1 MSEPRYKGPLSWMA
15 GNSVAANVLML
26 ILLVGGLISALNIR
40 QEVFPEFSTDTV
52 SISVSYPGASPEEI
66 EKGVILPVEEAV
78 EGLEG
83 IDSIR
88 STASEGF
95 GTVRVEALEST
106 DIVRLWQEIE
116 TEVNRIDT
124 FPDDA
129 EEPKAKILDR
139 KRQVV
144 NYVLYGSDDETI
156 LTDTAERIKDAFLES
171 EHITQVGFSG
181 VNQREV
187 RIEIPREN
195 LRKYGLTLESV
206 ASEIR
211 SASTDVG
218 AGNLETAGG
227 DILVRVK
234 DLKEKADQYRN
245 LAVITETGGGRVTLG
260 ELGTV
265 SEGFEDS
272 GAKASFNGEKSLM
285 IDIYR
290 VGNQTPGQVAKAAKE
305 TVRRLNSELPG
316 SLELSV
322 VRDRSDIFG
331 QRAGLLVKN
340 AYLGLALVFILLAVF
355 LEIRLAFWVSLG
367 IPISFLGAF
376 LIFPFTGFT
385 INMITMFAFI
395 VTLGIVVDD
404 AVVVGENVYFNR
416 RRGLSFFESAVVGT
430 REVAMPVTFSVITN
444 IVAFLP
450 LFFVPGV
457 MGKIF
462 TFIPVVVTCVFFISL
477 VESLFILPAH
487 LAHQER
493 PKRKGVLSFLI
504 RLQEKF
510 SLKFESFVSRV
521 YGPFVRFALNNR
533 YTVIALSIALLMT
546 AAGYVKSGRMGMT
559 LFPSVESDYA
569 YASAVLPVGSSDER
583 VQRVETVLTESARRV
598 INENGGENLSRG
610 IFSLVTDNE
619 ISMRVFLTPAGE
631 RPLSTTK
638 FSGLWR
644 RASGTIPGLE
654 SISFES
660 DRGGPGAGKGLTV
673 RLSHPDKDV
682 LEKAGMELADQLAE
696 YDGVSDVDDGSAKG
710 KRQIDLS
717 ILPAGK
723 RMGLT
728 SREIGRQV
736 RNALYG
742 VEALSFLRRSNEIE
756 VVVSLPQEERRH
768 EATLEN
774 LVLNAPEG
782 EILLRDAA
790 SIAYSRAFTSINR
803 EEGRRVVSVTANVT
817 PRPKAEMVMNQLRQ
831 TLLPELT
838 RIYPSLTF
846 SFEGRQAE
854 IRDSVAS
861 LVKGLGFALLV
872 IYALLSIPFR
882 SYFQPLIIMCAI
894 PFGIIGAMAGHL
906 IMGYSLSVMS
916 LFGVVALSGV
926 VVNDSLVLINLTN
939 TKVRKGEPTI
949 QAVRYAAMQ
958 RFRPILLTTLTTFG
972 GLMPM
977 ILETS
982 RQARFLIPM
991 AISLGF
997 GIVFAT
1003 FITLVM
1009 VPCFYL
1015 LLEDVGKVYSF
1026 LFQKD
1031 ENFSGRD

>member
-1 MSEPRYKGPLSWMA
+1 MSERRYKGPLAWMA
-15 GNSVAANVLML
+15 GNSVAANLLML
-26 ILLVGGLISALNIR
+26 ILLAGGLISALNIK

-66 EKGVILPVEEAV
+66 EKGIILPVEEAV

-83 IDSIR
+83 IDTIS

-95 GTVRVEALEST
+95 GSVRVEALEST
-106 DIVRLWQEIE
+106 DIVKLWQEIE

-129 EEPKAKILDR
+129 EEPKARIVDR
-139 KRQVV
+139 KREVV
-144 NYVLYGSDDETI
+144 NYVLYGSDDEAV
-156 LTDTAERIKDAFLES
+156 LTDTAERIRDEFLES
-171 EHITQVGFSG
+171 RQITQVGLSG
-181 VNQREV
+181 TNQREI
-187 RIEIPREN
+187 RIEIPAEN
-195 LRKYGLTLESV
+195 LRKYGLTLQSI

-211 SASTDVG
+211 TASTDVG
-218 AGNLETAGG
+218 AGNIETQGG
-227 DILVRVK
+227 DILVRIK
-234 DLKEKADQYRN
+234 DLKEQADEYRN
-245 LAVITETGGGRVTLG
+245 LSVITEKTGDSVTLG
-260 ELGTV
+260 DIGKV
-265 SEGFEDS
+265 AEGFEDS
-272 GAKASFNGEKSLM
+272 GVKASFNGRRALM

-290 VGNQTPGQVAKAAKE
+290 VGGQTPVQVARAAEK
-305 TVRRLNSELPG
+305 TVQRLNNELPG
-316 SLELSV
+316 GLRLSV
-322 VRDRSDIFG
+322 VRDRSDIFS
-331 QRAGLLVKN
+331 QRAGLLLKN
-340 AYLGLALVFILLAVF
+340 AYMGLGLVFILLAVF

-385 INMITMFAFI
+385 VNMITMFAFI

-404 AVVVGENVYFNR
+404 AIVVGENVYFNR
-416 RRGLSFFESAVVGT
+416 RKGLSFFESAVTGA
-430 REVAMPVTFSVITN
+430 REVAMPITFSVITN

-450 LFFVPGV
+450 LYFVPGV

-462 TFIPVVVTCVFFISL
+462 KFIPVVVTCVFFISL

-487 LAHQER
+487 LAHQKK
-493 PKRKGVLSFLI
+493 PKRTGILSFLI
-504 RLQEKF
+504 RMQEKF
-510 SLKFESFVSRV
+510 SLRFEAFVTRI
-521 YGPFVRFALNNR
+521 YGPFVQLALKNK
-533 YTVIALSIALLMT
+533 YMVIALSIAVLMA

-569 YASAVLPVGSSDER
+569 FASAVLPVGSSDKNIER
-583 VQRVETVLTESARRV
+583 VKTSLTRAAERV
-598 INENGGENLSRG
+598 IEENGGDELSLG

-619 ISMRVFLTPAGE
+619 ISMRVFLTPAGQ
-631 RPLSTTK
+631 RPLSTTE
-638 FSGLWR
+638 FSRLWR
-644 RASGTIPGLE
+644 TYTGQIPGLE

-660 DRGGPGAGKGLTV
+660 DRGGPGSGKGLTV
-673 RLSHPDKDV
+673 RLSHPDKEI
-682 LEKAGMELADQLAE
+682 LETAGAEIADKIAD
-696 YDGVSDVDDGSAKG
+696 YDGVSDVDDGSARG
-710 KRQIDLS
+710 KRQLDIR
-717 ILPAGK
+717 ILPAGL

-736 RNALYG
+736 RNALHG
-742 VEALSFLRRSNEIE
+742 TEALSFLRENSE
-756 VVVSLPQEERRH
+756 VEVMVSLEEEERKR
-768 EATLEN
+768 ESTLEN
-774 LVLNAPEG
+774 LVLKAPEG
-782 EILLRDAA
+782 EILLRNAA
-790 SIAYSRAFTSINR
+790 SISHSRAFTSIKR
-803 EEGRRVVSVTANVT
+803 EDGKRVVSVTANVT
-817 PRPKAEMVMNQLRQ
+817 PRPKAEIVMNQMRE
-831 TLLPELT
+831 TLLPEIT
-838 RIYPSLTF
+838 RVYPSLTY

-854 IRDSVAS
+854 IRDSVSS
-861 LVKGLGFALLV
+861 LVNGLLFALLV
-872 IYALLSIPFR
+872 IYSLLSIPFR

-939 TKVRKGEPTI
+939 TKVRQGETVTQAI
-949 QAVRYAAMQ
+949 QFAAMQ
-958 RFRPILLTTLTTFG
+958 RFRPILLTTLTTFF

-1015 LLEDVGKVYSF
+1015 LTEDLRSIYKLVYPGEDASA
-1026 LFQKD
+1026 
-1031 ENFSGRD
+1031 

>member
-1 MSEPRYKGPLSWMA
+1 MSERRHKGPLSWMA

-26 ILLVGGLISALNIR
+26 ILLAGGLISALNIR

-129 EEPKAKILDR
+129 EEPQARIMDR
-139 KRQVV
+139 KREVV
-144 NYVLYGSDDETI
+144 NYVLYGSEDETV

-181 VNQREV
+181 VNQREI
-187 RIEIPREN
+187 RIEIPKRN
-195 LRKYGLTLESV
+195 LRKYGLTLEET
-206 ASEIR
+206 ASKIR
-211 SASTDVG
+211 NASTDVG

-265 SEGFEDS
+265 SEGFEDR
-272 GAKASFNGEKSLM
+272 GAKASFNGRKSLM

-290 VGNQTPGQVAKAAKE
+290 VGSQTPGQVAKAAEE

-316 SLELSV
+316 SLEISV
-322 VRDRSDIFG
+322 VRDRSEIFS

-416 RRGLSFFESAVVGT
+416 RRGLSFFESAVQGT
-430 REVAMPVTFSVITN
+430 KEVAMPVTFSVITN

-487 LAHQER
+487 LAHQKTSE
-493 PKRKGVLSFLI
+493 KKGVLSFPI
-504 RLQEKF
+504 RLQEAF
-510 SLKFESFVSRV
+510 SLKFESFVTRI
-521 YGPFVRFALNNR
+521 YGPFARFALNNR
-533 YTVIALSIALLMT
+533 YTVIALSIALLMA

-569 YASAVLPVGSSDER
+569 YANAVLPVGTSEER
-583 VQRVETVLTESARRV
+583 MQRVETVLTESARRV
-598 INENGGENLSRG
+598 IDENGGEKLSRG

-619 ISMRVFLTPAGE
+619 IRMRVFLTPAGE
-631 RPLSTTK
+631 RPLSTAA

-644 RASGTIPGLE
+644 EYTGNISGLE

-682 LEKAGMELADQLAE
+682 LEKAGSELADRLAE

-736 RNALYG
+736 RNAIYG

-756 VVVSLPQEERRH
+756 VVVSLTQEERRH

-774 LVLNAPEG
+774 LILNAPQG

-790 SIAYSRAFTSINR
+790 SISYSRAFTSINR

-817 PRPKAEMVMNQLRQ
+817 PRPKAEIVMNQLRQ
-831 TLLPELT
+831 TLMPEFA

-872 IYALLSIPFR
+872 IYSLLSIPFR
-882 SYFQPLIIMCAI
+882 SYLQPLIIMCAI

-939 TKVRKGEPTI
+939 TKVRQGEPVA

-997 GIVFAT
+997 GILFAT

-1015 LLEDVGKVYSF
+1015 LLEDVRKIHTLIFSR
-1026 LFQKD
+1026 KED
-1031 ENFSGRD
+1031 SSENT

>member
-15 GNSVAANVLML
+15 GNSVAANLLML
-26 ILLVGGLISALNIR
+26 ILLVGGVISALNIK

-106 DIVRLWQEIE
+106 DIGRLWQEIE

-129 EEPKAKILDR
+129 EEPKAQIMDR
-139 KRQVV
+139 KREVV
-144 NYVLYGSDDETI
+144 NYVLYGSDNETV

-181 VNQREV
+181 MNQREI
-187 RIEIPREN
+187 RIEIPKWN
-195 LRKYGLTLESV
+195 LRKYGLTLEAA
-206 ASEIR
+206 ASKIR

-234 DLKEKADQYRN
+234 DLREKADQYRN
-245 LAVITETGGGRVTLG
+245 LAVITEPGGEGVTLG
-260 ELGTV
+260 DIGTV
-265 SEGFEDS
+265 AEGFED
-272 GAKASFNGEKSLM
+272 GGVKASFNGERALM

-290 VGNQTPGQVAKAAKE
+290 VGGQTPVQVAKAAKK
-305 TVRRLNSELPG
+305 TAARLNSEFPG
-316 SLELSV
+316 GLRLSV

-340 AYLGLALVFILLAVF
+340 AYLGLSLVFLLLAVF

-404 AVVVGENVYFNR
+404 AIVVGENVYFNR
-416 RRGLSFFESAVVGT
+416 RRGLSFFESAVQGT

-462 TFIPVVVTCVFFISL
+462 TFIPVVVTCVFFVSL

-487 LAHQER
+487 LAHQKKA
-493 PKRKGVLSFLI
+493 KRTGILSLLI
-504 RLQEKF
+504 RFQEKF
-510 SLKFESFVSRV
+510 SRKFESFVTRV

-533 YTVIALSIALLMT
+533 YAVIALSIAVLMT

-569 YASAVLPVGSSDER
+569 YASAVLPVGTSDER
-583 VQRVETVLTESARRV
+583 MQNVETVLIESARQV
-598 INENGGENLSRG
+598 IDENGQEELARG

-619 ISMRVFLTPAGE
+619 IRMRVFLTPAVQ
-631 RPLSTTK
+631 RPLSTAA
-638 FSGLWR
+638 FSDIWR
-644 RASGTIPGLE
+644 EYTGSIPGLE

-660 DRGGPGAGKGLTV
+660 DRGGPGGGKGLTV
-673 RLSHPDKDV
+673 RLSHPDKNV
-682 LEKAGMELADQLAE
+682 LEKAGRELADRLSE
-696 YDGVSDVDDGSAKG
+696 YDGVSDVDDGSARG

-774 LVLNAPEG
+774 LVLNAPQG

-790 SIAYSRAFTSINR
+790 SFSYTRAFTSINR
-803 EEGRRVVSVTANVT
+803 EEGKRVVSVTANVT
-817 PRPKAEMVMNQLRQ
+817 PRPKAEIVMNQLRR
-831 TLLPELT
+831 TILPELSG
-838 RIYPSLTF
+838 IYPSLTF

-861 LVKGLGFALLV
+861 LVKGLFFALLV
-872 IYALLSIPFR
+872 IYSLLSIPFR

-939 TKVRKGEPTI
+939 TKVRQGEAVT

-1015 LLEDVGKVYSF
+1015 LLEDAGHVYAF
-1026 LFQKD
+1026 LFPREED
-1031 ENFSGRD
+1031 LSGRN